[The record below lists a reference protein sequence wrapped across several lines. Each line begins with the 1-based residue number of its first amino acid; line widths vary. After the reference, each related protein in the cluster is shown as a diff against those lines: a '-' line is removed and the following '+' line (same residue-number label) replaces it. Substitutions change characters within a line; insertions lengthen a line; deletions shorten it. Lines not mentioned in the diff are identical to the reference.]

1 MFRNKQKKV
10 TCNMWIIIVVAVTI
24 LMFGFSFHS
33 SVSAFSLQSVIH
45 HNNKVFDNDKNQGS
59 GSSRGSSSG
68 SLDTKSSEDSNEG
81 NGNSNNENNNIQDT
95 HDSSDTNVDTNSQD
109 LQSAKSAEK
118 KQQQGSTENVAP
130 IGTATPT
137 LETTCEQ
144 GSNCTDQQGLTDQD
158 RSTTSAEPTKV
169 DNTPFV
175 LSLPFP

>member
-10 TCNMWIIIVVAVTI
+10 TCNMWIIVVAVTI

-137 LETTCEQ
+137 PETTCEQ
-144 GSNCTDQQGLTDQD
+144 GSNCTDQHGLTDQD
-158 RSTTSAEPTKV
+158 RSTTSADTTKE